1 MKYKRL
7 LFLFFSFCVVLKF
20 YPDKKNFFST
30 SPVFLIHTIHSKLT
44 KDDSKSDDV
53 YKFIMH
59 SSSDEI
65 YKDTSYAT
73 GSSLDLNIDLLY
85 FSFAFAFPLKLN
97 TKFLNFET
105 KLASHRSII
114 TDLEVGLCYKT
125 FEKKPYNLLFQLGL
139 GFGAVHMNLLGYT
152 IEKMQDIAYTR
163 TDIMMG
169 LGINVLFTYSF
180 TKLLGIYVGLGDM
193 FYFMNIRTYRLVK
206 VGDREFIFEEK
217 LKSENFNLVNTFA
230 NSLKFKLGLGF
241 AF

>member
-1 MKYKRL
+1 MKYKKL
-7 LFLFFSFCVVLKF
+7 LCLFFSCCLVLPLF
-20 YPDKKNFFST
+20 PETSFFSI
-30 SPVFLIHTIHSKLT
+30 SPSFLVHTIHSKLT
-44 KDDSKSDDV
+44 RDESKSDDI
-53 YKFIMH
+53 YRFIVH
-59 SSSDEI
+59 SSSDEM

-85 FSFAFAFPLKLN
+85 FSFSFAFPLKLD

-105 KLASHRSII
+105 RLASHRSII
-114 TDLEVGLCYKT
+114 TDMEVGLCYKT

-139 GFGAVHMNLLGYT
+139 GFGAVYMSLLGYT

-169 LGINVLFTYSF
+169 LGINILFTYSF
-180 TKLLGIYVGLGDM
+180 TKLLGIYIGLGDM
-193 FYFMNIRTYRLVK
+193 FYFMNIKTYRLVK

-217 LKSENFNLVNTFA
+217 LKSENFNIVNTFA
-230 NSLKFKLGLGF
+230 NSLRFKLGLGF